1 MQKLNDEYVWE
12 NYPQEYSQQLEE
24 IKKNDNQDFFIT
36 DFEKNYLSTNSP
48 HINEWNKQYITFKD
62 NLHNNWKELYD
73 IAFLLNPKS
82 VFECGFGAGYHL
94 YNLHKVLP
102 EAEVFGCDLLE
113 GQLKKCRE
121 FSNLPESIL
130 NKLFLANLAD
140 PNLFTKIEKPQAE
153 FVYSQAVVMHQSTQ
167 NAINMMRNMAAISTK
182 YIFMVEGV
190 KNHDN
195 WYELVKNTLPEFE
208 FKQVQRFNGYID
220 YAVLM
225 TRK

>member
-1 MQKLNDEYVWE
+1 MTKLTDEYVWE

-24 IKKNDNQDFFIT
+24 IKASDKNDFHIT
-36 DFEKNYLSTNSP
+36 AFDEYESYDLLDL
-48 HINEWNKQYITFKD
+48 HMQGRLVFKD
-62 NLHNNWKELYD
+62 NLHPNWKELYD
-73 IAFLLNPKS
+73 VAYQLKPKS

-102 EAEVFGCDLLE
+102 EAKVLGCDLLQ
-113 GQLKKCRE
+113 GQLDKCKE
-121 FSNLPESIL
+121 FSRLPDKIL

-140 PNLFTKIEKPQAE
+140 PDLFTKIKKPQAE

-190 KNHDN
+190 KNHEN
-195 WYELVKNTLPEFE
+195 WYDLVRSTLPEFE
-208 FKQVQRFNGYID
+208 FNQVQRVNGYID
-220 YAVLM
+220 YAVLL
-225 TRK
+225 TKK